1 MLKTIYSGHLMFNEY
16 TSEKVNDSL
25 QSFCY
30 LQQLMENKQS
40 KYIKHY
46 CCILSTHFQQAKYIY
61 STTITL
67 LSLSLVLLYRATFS
81 GWLSPLFT
89 TTHRRVVGRLC
100 TETANNET
108 SSFYLSTHLHHI
120 GHSLQVAHAYERLLS
135 PSK

>member
-16 TSEKVNDSL
+16 TSEKVNDLL

-30 LQQLMENKQS
+30 LQQLMENKHS

-100 TETANNET
+100 RYRNRKQRNILVLPIHPPAPQRAFVA
-108 SSFYLSTHLHHI
+108 SSTRI
-120 GHSLQVAHAYERLLS
+120 
-135 PSK
+135 